1 MKDFLGQEV
10 SVGDHVVITSYGGYG
25 LSKGVIEKMSPKT
38 VVVRTSPG
46 KYGTTRK
53 GRDYFV
59 KIQEVT
65 SE

>member
-10 SVGDHVVITSYGGYG
+10 SVGDRVVITSYGGYG
-25 LSKGVIEKMSPKT
+25 LSKGTIEKINPKT

-46 KYGTTRK
+46 EYGTTRK
-53 GRDYFV
+53 GPEYFA

>member
-10 SVGDHVVITSYGGYG
+10 SVGDSVILTSYNGYG
-25 LSKGVIEKMSPKT
+25 LSKGVIEEVNPKT

-53 GRDYFV
+53 GPEYFV
-59 KIQEVT
+59 KMPEVT